1 MIRRPPRS
9 TLFPYTTLFR
19 SRGPRVGRLDLDGEC
34 VEQPDEPPEQG
45 DLEETAP
52 RYVGE
57 TPTDGD
63 RDERGVGV
71 SLVIRRDDQGSR
83 RRDVLDADQLE
94 TEVGAAER
102 VEPGTEEVQDG
113 RVHTLAYTQNK
124 TGPGS
129 FPAPWIFRLCP
140 LLVVERGLRLLRL
153 VLATEA
159 LEPVL
164 AADAGLYL
172 GHGA

>member
-19 SRGPRVGRLDLDGEC
+19 SRGPRVRRLDLDGEC

-52 RYVGE
+52 RHVVDA
-57 TPTDGD
+57 PRDGD
-63 RDERGVGV
+63 RDERRVGVG
-71 SLVIRRDDQGSR
+71 LVVRRDDQGSR

-94 TEVGAAER
+94 PEVGAAER

-113 RVHTLAYTQNK
+113 CVHALAYTHKRKRGREASRPRGSCDSARYSSSNAGSVSSASYWRPRLS
-124 TGPGS
+124 GPS
-129 FPAPWIFRLCP
+129 C
-140 LLVVERGLRLLRL
+140 
-153 VLATEA
+153 
-159 LEPVL
+159 
-164 AADAGLYL
+164 
-172 GHGA
+172 